1 MKKTIFCIAAFVAML
16 MTPAAHVFA
25 SELNF
30 AAKAQMPDNQVN
42 KGVSY
47 FDIKM
52 DQGAKQALHVDL
64 RNDTEKEVA
73 VDVGIA
79 SATTNINGVVEY
91 GQNAIKPARSLAFNM
106 KDYVKTPAQVKIPA
120 KGSTVLNLDVTMPSK
135 PLHGVMAGGI
145 TLKEHQPGDQA
156 AKDAGKGVAI
166 NNRFSYVIGL
176 LMQQSTD
183 QVAAHVKLND
193 VKPSQINYRNVILA
207 SMENDAATFVNKV
220 AVDAKIMA
228 KGSDKSVYQ
237 VAKEGLQMAP
247 ETTFDFPIALEGKT
261 LKPGTYVAHLEVY
274 GNQQADGGMTRKT
287 ADGKQHYHDHWTLT
301 KQFTITD
308 KVAKNLNQK
317 DVSIKKD
324 NSWQLYALITVV
336 AVLIMIVALLL
347 VIVFKRKK
355 KEQAS

>member
-91 GQNAIKPARSLAFNM
+91 GQNAIKPAKSLAFNM

-247 ETTFDFPIALEGKT
+247 DTTFDFPIALEGKT
-261 LKPGTYVAHLEVY
+261 LKPGTYVAHFEVY
-274 GNQQADGGMTRKT
+274 GNQQADGGMTRKK

-324 NSWQLYALITVV
+324 NSWQLYALIAVV